1 MRRFDSGPVIRQR
14 MLRLKKRKN
23 VLRRQQSLREKMW
36 LSNYESEDQLT
47 DIQEPPAGTESATKQ
62 DQ

>member
-1 MRRFDSGPVIRQR
+1 MRRFDSGSVIRQR

-23 VLRRQQSLREKMW
+23 VLRRQQSLREKM
-36 LSNYESEDQLT
+36 LLFNHESEDQLIG
-47 DIQEPPAGTESATKQ
+47 IQEPSAGTESATKQ

>member
-1 MRRFDSGPVIRQR
+1 MRRLDSGPVIRER

-23 VLRRQQSLREKMW
+23 VLRRQQSVREKML
-36 LSNYESEDQLT
+36 LSNHESEDQLT
-47 DIQEPPAGTESATKQ
+47 DIQEPSAGTESATGQ

>member
-23 VLRRQQSLREKMW
+23 VLRRQQSLREKML
-36 LSNYESEDQLT
+36 LSNDESEDQLT
-47 DIQEPPAGTESATKQ
+47 DIQEPSAGTESATGQ

>member
-1 MRRFDSGPVIRQR
+1 MRRFDSGSVIRQR

-23 VLRRQQSLREKMW
+23 VLRRQQSLREKML
-36 LSNYESEDQLT
+36 LSNHEPEDQLT
-47 DIQEPPAGTESATKQ
+47 DIQEQSAGTGSATKQ

>member
-23 VLRRQQSLREKMW
+23 VLRRQQSLREKML
-36 LSNYESEDQLT
+36 LSNHESEDLLT
-47 DIQEPPAGTESATKQ
+47 DIQEPSAGTESATGQ